1 MRRPLTRHLSEGGG
15 GGGATADGGGDA
27 SRRQRLTTKEGS
39 DERGG
44 YTWACRDYSH
54 HLSFGDLFKAPTPLA
69 DCRGRAAAS
78 PEPRNI
84 TIHSCHHATVEFWP
98 CSRFLSRA

>member
-15 GGGATADGGGDA
+15 GGGATADGGGATD
-27 SRRQRLTTKEGS
+27 RRQRLIAKEGNY
-39 DERGG
+39 ERGG

-54 HLSFGDLFKAPTPLA
+54 HLSFGDLFKTPAPLA

-78 PEPRNI
+78 PEPRSV
-84 TIHSCHHATVEFWP
+84 TIH
-98 CSRFLSRA
+98 R